1 MDIKKNKGEN
11 SKQEMAGEESG
22 GASATAQDLIERGA
36 KAYGQAEQAVS
47 HVYDKTTQAVNDNY
61 KKARRY
67 SIKNPDKT
75 ILVSLGIG
83 AGLGFLLG
91 ASAHRVKETE
101 DHNA

>member
-1 MDIKKNKGEN
+1 MDIKKNKGES

-22 GASATAQDLIERGA
+22 SASATAQHLVESGT
-36 KAYGQAEQAVS
+36 KAFGQAEQAVS
-47 HVYDKTTQAVNDNY
+47 HLYDKTTQAVNDNY

-67 SIKNPDKT
+67 SIKNPGKT

-91 ASAHRVKETE
+91 ACTHRVKETG